1 MAIWIKGAGTGPS
14 AQNTLLRR
22 LNMNKVSV
30 TGIGMT
36 SFGKQEASLKTLL
49 MDACL
54 EALREA
60 NFPKIDAIYIGN
72 FMAGS
77 LVNQEILGAIVANEL
92 GLGTVPA
99 FKVEGACASGGIA
112 FRQGFLNIQNGGY
125 ENVLIAGVEKMKH
138 ATTEETTRGINAAMD
153 NDSNEKLAGLTF
165 PGFFGTVANRYFYET
180 GASKQ
185 HLAMVALKNREYAVN
200 NPKAQFRKPAT
211 LEEIMEARMIT
222 EPLGL
227 FDCSPTTDGA
237 TAVVLSKGDKG
248 VVVRASAQASG
259 PTQMQE
265 AEDLL
270 SLPAVRASAQQAYQM
285 AGVGPEE
292 IDVVELHDCFTM
304 TEILSIEELGFFEKG
319 TGWEAVAQGLTKHGG
334 KVPVNTSGGL
344 LSKGHPIGA
353 TGLAQMIQI
362 VSQLR
367 GNSCNQ
373 VEGAKIGL
381 AQNLG
386 GTGAYSTVHIFEGV
400 K

>member
-1 MAIWIKGAGTGPS
+1 
-14 AQNTLLRR
+14 
-22 LNMNKVSV
+22 MNKVSV
-30 TGIGMT
+30 TGLGMT
-36 SFGKQEASLKTLL
+36 AFGKHDASLKTLL

-54 EALREA
+54 EALKEA
-60 NFPKIDAIYIGN
+60 NFPRIDAIFIGN
-72 FMAGS
+72 FMSGS
-77 LVNQEILGAIVANEL
+77 LTNQEILGAIVVNEL

-112 FRQGFLNIQNGGY
+112 FRQGFLAVQNGVY
-125 ENVLIAGVEKMKH
+125 ENVLIAGAEKMKH
-138 ATTEETTRGINAAMD
+138 TTTEETTRAINAAMD
-153 NDSNEKLAGLTF
+153 NDSNEKRAGLTF

-180 GASKQ
+180 GASKK
-185 HLAMVALKNREYAVN
+185 HLAMVALKNREYALH

-211 LEEIMEARMIT
+211 MEEVMSARMIT

-237 TAVVLSKGDKG
+237 AAVVLSKGEKG
-248 VVVRASAQASG
+248 VMVRASAQASG
-259 PTQMQE
+259 TTQMQE

-270 SLPAVRASAQQAYQM
+270 SLPSVRESAKQAYKI
-285 AGVGPEE
+285 AGVGPED
-292 IDVVELHDCFTM
+292 IDVVELHDCFSM
-304 TEILSIEELGFFEKG
+304 TEMLAIEELGFFEKG
-319 TGWEAVAQGLTKHGG
+319 TGWQAVEEGLTKHGG

-353 TGLAQMIQI
+353 TGIAQIIQI

-373 VEGAKIGL
+373 VDGARIGL